1 MTIGHDLL
9 AIGRGGILD
18 VGIGTDQA
26 SGQSGELLMGSY
38 HFLSRIWLKTSS
50 SSSSPQMQAGT

>member
-26 SGQSGELLMGSY
+26 SGQSGAHG
-38 HFLSRIWLKTSS
+38 
-50 SSSSPQMQAGT
+50 

>member
-38 HFLSRIWLKTSS
+38 HFLARIWLTTSS